1 MSILGIAN
9 YVQNA
14 IISAVGNCIEGVSI
28 GDDNNKATWRIDF
41 NSDATIE
48 QRTSAQAVLNSLD
61 YNAYVQ
67 GATMRQD
74 DIKNDALRT
83 DLIDRLKSSTNDQID
98 NWIDNNVNSL
108 ASARQVLKA
117 IVKVLVFLINE

>member
-1 MSILGIAN
+1 MSISTISN
-9 YVQNA
+9 YVFNA
-14 IISAVGNCIEGVSI
+14 IIASVGNCINGISI
-28 GDDNNKATWRIDF
+28 GDIDNKATWRIDF
-41 NSDATIE
+41 NSDATQE
-48 QRTSAQAVLNSLD
+48 QRIAAQAVLNSLD

-67 GATMRQD
+67 GATMREN

-83 DLIDRLKSSTNDQID
+83 DLINRLKSATNDQID

-117 IVKVLVFLINE
+117 IVKVLVFLVNE

>member
-1 MSILGIAN
+1 MLLLNRELA
-9 YVQNA
+9 
-14 IISAVGNCIEGVSI
+14 
-28 GDDNNKATWRIDF
+28 
-41 NSDATIE
+41 
-48 QRTSAQAVLNSLD
+48 AQAVLNSLD

-83 DLIDRLKSSTNDQID
+83 DLIDRLKNATNDQID